1 MRKSKKSNFLFNFIA
16 PIYGLY
22 YNSQKRRYN
31 EIINNMREIINISD
45 YDSIIDVGCGT
56 GALCSVLN
64 LEDIKVTGVDPAK
77 KMLDIG
83 AKKVEN
89 SKINFVIAGTNSKL
103 PFSDKSY
110 DLSIASY
117 VAHGI
122 KPEERKQLYAEMSR
136 VTKHYVIIYD
146 YNENRSFWTTV
157 IEKLEGGDYFRFIK
171 EVRNELKD
179 QFKSV
184 QVVDVDIK
192 AAWYICVPYEE
203 WLTTN
208 ILIY

>member
-1 MRKSKKSNFLFNFIA
+1 MTKKKESNFLFNFIA

-22 YNSQKRRYN
+22 YNSQKKHYQI
-31 EIINNMREIINISD
+31 IINNMREILNIAD
-45 YDSIIDVGCGT
+45 YDNIIDVGCGT

-64 LEDIKVTGVDPAK
+64 LEDIKVTGVDPAQ
-77 KMLDIG
+77 KMLNIG
-83 AKKVEN
+83 AKKPEN
-89 SKINFVIAGTNSKL
+89 TKINFVKAGAASKL

-136 VTKHYVIIYD
+136 ITKRFVIIYD
-146 YNENRSFWTTV
+146 YNDNRSFWTTV

-171 EVRNELKD
+171 EVQVELKD
-179 QFKSV
+179 QFQSV
-184 QVVDVDIK
+184 QVVDVDTR
-192 AAWYICVPYEE
+192 ASWYICVPY
-203 WLTTN
+203 
-208 ILIY
+208 

>member
-203 WLTTN
+203 
-208 ILIY
+208 